1 MKEAQNIYQ
10 PIIDYFERVA
20 ALNETEKDLVK
31 ELFTYHSFKRKEF
44 LLREGEICN
53 KFCFI
58 VKGCMR
64 MYMIDEKGTTHILQ
78 FAAENW
84 IIVDALSFRQR
95 TASNLSIDTLE
106 ASEVLYITP
115 ENLKLLY
122 EKAPKFNYIIR
133 DLLEK
138 HLTTIQRRLLQYM
151 SSTGE
156 ERYLAFLKT
165 YAQFANRLPQ
175 TQIAAYLGITPEHLS
190 KIRKEITKPRHFIS

>member
-1 MKEAQNIYQ
+1 MYQ
-10 PIIDYFERVA
+10 QIINYFERVA
-20 ALNETEKDLVK
+20 ALNETEKDLLK
-31 ELFTYHSFKRKEF
+31 ELFVHKSYKRKEL
-44 LLREGEICN
+44 LLREGEICS

-58 VKGCMR
+58 LKGCMR
-64 MYMIDEKGTTHILQ
+64 MYMVDEKGTTHILQ

-122 EKAPKFNYIIR
+122 EKAPIFNYIIR

-156 ERYLAFLKT
+156 ERYLAFQKT
-165 YAQFANRLPQ
+165 YASLP
-175 TQIAAYLGITPEHLS
+175 TGF
-190 KIRKEITKPRHFIS
+190 RKPRLQLIWALLRNI